1 VANKAPGPSF
11 DDIHKLVGDVMKVGT
26 RRYEFS
32 SEVPWFVSTDVVQ
45 ERTRSRLPDDVA
57 LEASWVDHDLSA
69 AEVLGIAADAVYP
82 ENDEGLLAIGERK
95 GARGREMKW
104 RTRRA
109 AAARG
114 NVSETSDRDWRGRY
128 MKPFIRLTAKELYRM
143 VRYPPDS
150 EQADSQSLKK

>member
-1 VANKAPGPSF
+1 VANKAPKPSF

-57 LEASWVDHDLSA
+57 LEVSWLDHDLSA
-69 AEVLGIAADAVYP
+69 AEIIGSAANAVYP
-82 ENDEGLLAIGERK
+82 ENDEGLKAIGEHPDTQHWELPQRSK
-95 GARGREMKW
+95 
-104 RTRRA
+104 RA

-114 NVSETSDRDWRGRY
+114 NVSETSDRYWREHY
-128 MKPFIRLTAKELYRM
+128 MKTFIRLTAKELYRM
-143 VRYPPDS
+143 VRYPQDNS
-150 EQADSQSLKK
+150 QDDSQS